1 MDLDALHRLGAGA
14 SPAWDQYKIMV
25 LLVDDQPFVGQAVRL
40 ALSKQPHINF
50 HYCARAEE
58 AVGVAELT
66 KPTVILQDLVMPGV
80 DGLTLVHQYRA
91 NPATRDIPI
100 IVLST
105 TEDPAIKRAAF
116 AAGVNDYLVKLPDT
130 IELVA
135 RIEYHSRF
143 YINLQQRDAAFQALQ
158 ESQQKLQEI
167 NLELLRLTNTDGL
180 TGIAN
185 RRYFDDYLETEW
197 RRAKRQQAQMSMLLI
212 DVDNFKSY
220 NDTYGHVA
228 GDEVLR
234 RVAAAIQTVCR
245 RPADLAAR
253 FGGEEFALILPDTNE
268 RGVGLLGE
276 AVRHAVEELAI
287 WHSSASTGGRVT
299 VSCGGATLIPSE
311 GDLPTRLIELADSR
325 LYRAKSQGKN
335 RMIILD

>member
-1 MDLDALHRLGAGA
+1 MDIDALQRLAA
-14 SPAWDQYKIMV
+14 ETFAARDDYKIMV
-25 LLVDDQPFVGQAVRL
+25 LLVDDQPFVGQAVRM
-40 ALSKQPHINF
+40 ALSKQPNINF

-58 AVGVAELT
+58 AVGAAELI

-116 AAGVNDYLVKLPDT
+116 VAGVNDYLVKLPDT

-158 ESQQKLQEI
+158 ESQKKLQEI

-185 RRYFDDYLETEW
+185 RRYFDDYLEAEW
-197 RRAKRQQAQMSMLLI
+197 RRAKRQQAEMSILLI

-234 RVAAAIQTVCR
+234 RIAAAIQAVCR

-268 RGVGLLGE
+268 AGVMQLGE
-276 AVRHAVEELAI
+276 IVRHAVEELAI
-287 WHSSASTGGRVT
+287 SHSAASSGDKVT
-299 VSCGGATLIPSE
+299 VSCGGATLIPSQGE
-311 GDLPTRLIELADSR
+311 VPTRLIEVADSR
-325 LYRAKSQGKN
+325 LYRAKHQGKN
-335 RMIILD
+335 RMV

>member
-1 MDLDALHRLGAGA
+1 MDLDATHRFAAGTSIA
-14 SPAWDQYKIMV
+14 EDHYKIMV
-25 LLVDDQPFVGQAVRL
+25 LLVDDQPLVGRAVRL

-58 AVGVAELT
+58 AVGLAELT

-80 DGLTLVHQYRA
+80 DGLSLVRQYRS
-91 NPATRDIPI
+91 NSATRDIPI

-105 TEDPAIKRAAF
+105 TEDAAIKKAAF

-158 ESQQKLQEI
+158 ESQQKLQDI

-185 RRYFDDYLETEW
+185 RRYFDEYLHAEW
-197 RRAKRQQAQMSMLLI
+197 RRARREKTELSMLLI
-212 DVDNFKSY
+212 DVDYFKRY

-234 RVAAAIQTVCR
+234 RIATTIQAACR
-245 RPADLAAR
+245 RPGDLAAR
-253 FGGEEFALILPDTNE
+253 FGGEEFAMILPKTSPE
-268 RGVGLLGE
+268 SLELLGE
-276 AVRHAVEELAI
+276 TVRLAVEELAI
-287 WHSSASTGGRVT
+287 EHSASSTGNRVT
-299 VSCGGATLIPSE
+299 ISGGGATLIP
-311 GDLPTRLIELADSR
+311 GDGDIPARLIELADGR
-325 LYRAKSQGKN
+325 LYRAKHHGRN
-335 RMIILD
+335 RIAMTD

>member
-1 MDLDALHRLGAGA
+1 MDSDALHRLNTGSSAFR
-14 SPAWDQYKIMV
+14 DDYKMMV
-25 LLVDDQPFVGQAVRL
+25 LLVDDQPLVGQAVRL
-40 ALSKQPHINF
+40 ALAAQPHINF
-50 HYCARAEE
+50 HYCARGEE

-80 DGLTLVHQYRA
+80 DGLALVQQYRS
-91 NPATRDIPI
+91 NPATVDIPI
-100 IVLST
+100 IVLSS

-116 AAGVNDYLVKLPDT
+116 AAGVNDYLVKVPDT

-185 RRYFDDYLETEW
+185 RRYFDDYLEAEW
-197 RRAKRQQAQMSMLLI
+197 RRAKREQAELSILLI
-212 DVDNFKSY
+212 DVDNFKGY

-234 RVAAAIQTVCR
+234 RIAAAIQAVCK

-253 FGGEEFALILPDTNE
+253 FGGEEFALILPKTTAG
-268 RGVGLLGE
+268 GVGLIGAML
-276 AVRHAVEELAI
+276 RHAVEGLAI
-287 WHSSASTGGRVT
+287 SHSAASTNERVT
-299 VSCGGATLIPSE
+299 VSGGGATLIPGE
-311 GDLPTRLIELADSR
+311 GELPARLIELADSR
-325 LYRAKSQGKN
+325 LYRAKRQGKN
-335 RMIILD
+335 RIVVAD